1 MATNENELNI
11 YEVNSLL
18 FQIISCMG
26 ETERRE
32 LRSVLSDN
40 LSETENRKDLSL
52 LISSIPETER
62 RYLLKKLV
70 NWYHSKSIE
79 LREYSRI
86 PFSIP
91 VEHSTN
97 NVRFIYFIQNISD
110 DGVFIQTDGNFHI
123 GQQIIMNFS
132 LPKVEKEITVSGKVV
147 RVDSR
152 GIGVKFDELIDSKSI
167 DELFTS
173 KRQFLIKE

>member
-18 FQIISCMG
+18 FQIISYMAD
-26 ETERRE
+26 TERRE
-32 LRSVLSDN
+32 LQSVLSDN

-79 LREYSRI
+79 LREYPRI

-91 VEHSTN
+91 VEHTSN
-97 NVRFIYFIQNISD
+97 GVNFIYFIQNISN
-110 DGVFIQTDGNFHI
+110 DGVFIQTDDNFHI
-123 GQQIIMNFS
+123 YQQIIMSFS
-132 LPKVEKEITVSGKVV
+132 LPKVEKDITVSGKVF

-152 GIGVKFDELIDSKSI
+152 GIGVKFDELIDAKSI
-167 DELFTS
+167 VES
-173 KRQFLIKE
+173 SISMRQL

>member
-1 MATNENELNI
+1 MATCENELNK

-40 LSETENRKDLSL
+40 LSETENRKDLTL
-52 LISSIPETER
+52 LISSISATER

-79 LREYSRI
+79 LREYPRK
-86 PFSIP
+86 PFSMP

-97 NVRFIYFIQNISD
+97 DVKFIYFIQNISD
-110 DGVFIQTDGNFHI
+110 GGAFIQTDVNFQI

-132 LPKVEKEITVSGKVV
+132 LFKVDQDIVVSGKVV

-152 GIGVKFDELIDSKSI
+152 GIGMKFDELIDSKSI
-167 DELFTS
+167 VES
-173 KRQFLIKE
+173 SISMRQL

>member
-1 MATNENELNI
+1 
-11 YEVNSLL
+11 
-18 FQIISCMG
+18 MG
-26 ETERRE
+26 ETERRG

-52 LISSIPETER
+52 LIPSISETER

-79 LREYSRI
+79 LREYPRK

-91 VEHSTN
+91 VAHSTN
-97 NVRFIYFIQNISD
+97 DVRFIYFIQNISD
-110 DGVFIQTDGNFHI
+110 DGVFIQTDGNFNI

-132 LPKVEKEITVSGKVV
+132 LTKVEKDIAVSGKVV
-147 RVDSR
+147 RVDSC
-152 GIGVKFDELIDSKSI
+152 GIGVKFDELIDAKLIVESSI
-167 DELFTS
+167 S
-173 KRQFLIKE
+173 MRQF

>member
-1 MATNENELNI
+1 MATNKNELNI

-18 FQIISCMG
+18 FQIISCMA

-32 LRSVLSDN
+32 LQSVLNDD

-52 LISSIPETER
+52 LISSISETER

-91 VEHSTN
+91 VEYTSN
-97 NVRFIYFIQNISD
+97 SVNFIYFIQNISD
-110 DGVFIQTDGNFHI
+110 DGVFIQTDGNLHI
-123 GQQIIMNFS
+123 GKQIIMNFS
-132 LPKVEKEITVSGKVV
+132 LPNAEKEITVSGKVV

-167 DELFTS
+167 DEPSIS
-173 KRQFLIKE
+173 KHLHL

>member
-11 YEVNSLL
+11 YEVNSFL
-18 FQIISCMG
+18 FQIVSCMG

-52 LISSIPETER
+52 LISSISETER

-79 LREYSRI
+79 LREYPRKS
-86 PFSIP
+86 FSIP
-91 VEHSTN
+91 VEYSTN
-97 NVRFIYFIQNISD
+97 GIRFIYFTQNISD
-110 DGVFIQTDGNFHI
+110 DGVYIQTDDNFYF
-123 GQQIIMNFS
+123 GQPIIMNFS
-132 LPKVEKEITVSGKVV
+132 LFKVDQDIAVSGKVV

-152 GIGVKFDELIDSKSI
+152 GIGVKFDELIDAKSI
-167 DELFTS
+167 VESSTS
-173 KRQFLIKE
+173 MRQL

>member
-18 FQIISCMG
+18 FQIISCMA

-32 LRSVLSDN
+32 LQSVLSDN

-52 LISSIPETER
+52 LISSISETER

-97 NVRFIYFIQNISD
+97 DVRFIYFIQNISD
-110 DGVFIQTDGNFHI
+110 DGVFIQTDENFHI
-123 GQQIIMNFS
+123 DQQIIMNFS
-132 LPKVEKEITVSGKVV
+132 LPKVEKDITGSGKVV
-147 RVDSR
+147 RVDSC
-152 GIGVKFDELIDSKSI
+152 GIGVKFDEHIDAKSI
-167 DELFTS
+167 VES
-173 KRQFLIKE
+173 SMSMRQL

>member
-1 MATNENELNI
+1 MATYKNELNE

-18 FQIISCMG
+18 FQIISFMG

-40 LSETENRKDLSL
+40 LSETENRNNLSL
-52 LISSIPETER
+52 LISSISETER
-62 RYLLKKLV
+62 RELLKKLV

-79 LREYSRI
+79 LRENPRKS
-86 PFSIP
+86 FSMP

-97 NVRFIYFIQNISD
+97 DVRFIYFIQNISD
-110 DGVFIQTDGNFHI
+110 GGVFIQTDENFQI

-132 LPKVEKEITVSGKVV
+132 LFKVDQEIAVRGKVV

-152 GIGVKFDELIDSKSI
+152 GIGMKFDELIDSKTIVESSI
-167 DELFTS
+167 S
-173 KRQFLIKE
+173 MRQL

>member
-1 MATNENELNI
+1 MSTNKNELNK

-52 LISSIPETER
+52 LISSVSETER

-79 LREYSRI
+79 LREYPRK
-86 PFSIP
+86 PFSMP

-97 NVRFIYFIQNISD
+97 DVKFIYFIQNISD
-110 DGVFIQTDGNFHI
+110 GGAFIQTDVNFQI

-132 LPKVEKEITVSGKVV
+132 LFKVDQDIVVSGKVV

-152 GIGVKFDELIDSKSI
+152 GIGMKFDELIDSKSI
-167 DELFTS
+167 VES
-173 KRQFLIKE
+173 SISMRQL

>member
-1 MATNENELNI
+1 MATNKNELNI
-11 YEVNSLL
+11 YEVNSFL
-18 FQIISCMG
+18 FQIVSCMG

-32 LRSVLSDN
+32 LQSVLSDN
-40 LSETENRKDLSL
+40 LTETENRKDLSL
-52 LISSIPETER
+52 LISSISETER

-79 LREYSRI
+79 LREYPRK
-86 PFSIP
+86 PFSMP

-97 NVRFIYFIQNISD
+97 DVKFIYFIQNISD
-110 DGVFIQTDGNFHI
+110 GGAFIQTDVNFQI

-132 LPKVEKEITVSGKVV
+132 LFKVDQDIVVSGKVV

-152 GIGVKFDELIDSKSI
+152 GIGMKFDELIDSKSI
-167 DELFTS
+167 VES
-173 KRQFLIKE
+173 SISMRQL

>member
-1 MATNENELNI
+1 MATNKNELNI

-18 FQIISCMG
+18 FQMISCMA
-26 ETERRE
+26 ETERQE
-32 LRSVLSDN
+32 LQSVLSDN

-52 LISSIPETER
+52 LISSISETER

-97 NVRFIYFIQNISD
+97 DVRFIYFIQNISD
-110 DGVFIQTDGNFHI
+110 GGVFIQTDENFHI

-132 LPKVEKEITVSGKVV
+132 LPEVEKDIAVNGKVV
-147 RVDSR
+147 RVDSC
-152 GIGVKFDELIDSKSI
+152 GIGVKFDELIDAKSI
-167 DELFTS
+167 VES
-173 KRQFLIKE
+173 SMSMRQL

>member
-1 MATNENELNI
+1 
-11 YEVNSLL
+11 
-18 FQIISCMG
+18 MG

-79 LREYSRI
+79 LREYFRMLFTIS
-86 PFSIP
+86 
-91 VEHSTN
+91 VEHTHN
-97 NVRFIYFIQNISD
+97 GVNFIYFTQNISN
-110 DGVFIQTDGNFHI
+110 DGVFIQTDSNFHI

-132 LPKVEKEITVSGKVV
+132 LFKVDQDIAVSGKVV

-152 GIGVKFDELIDSKSI
+152 GIGVKFDEHIDAKSI
-167 DELFTS
+167 VES
-173 KRQFLIKE
+173 SISMRQF

>member
-1 MATNENELNI
+1 MATCENELNK

-18 FQIISCMG
+18 FQIISCIG

-32 LRSVLSDN
+32 LQSVLSDN
-40 LSETENRKDLSL
+40 LTETENRKDLSL
-52 LISSIPETER
+52 LISSISETER

-79 LREYSRI
+79 LREYPRK
-86 PFSIP
+86 PFSMP

-97 NVRFIYFIQNISD
+97 DVKFIYFIQNISD
-110 DGVFIQTDGNFHI
+110 GGAFIQTDVNFQI

-132 LPKVEKEITVSGKVV
+132 LFKVDQDIVVSGKVV

-152 GIGVKFDELIDSKSI
+152 GIGMKFDELIDSKSI
-167 DELFTS
+167 VES
-173 KRQFLIKE
+173 SISMRQL

>member
-1 MATNENELNI
+1 MATNKNELNI

-40 LSETENRKDLSL
+40 LTETENRKDLSF
-52 LISSIPETER
+52 LIPSISETER

-79 LREYSRI
+79 LREYPRK
-86 PFSIP
+86 PFSLP
-91 VEHSTN
+91 VEHSSN
-97 NVRFIYFIQNISD
+97 DVRFIYFIQNISD
-110 DGVFIQTDGNFHI
+110 GGVFIQTDVNFQI

-132 LPKVEKEITVSGKVV
+132 LFKVDQDIAVSGKVV

-152 GIGVKFDELIDSKSI
+152 GIGVQFDELIDAKSI
-167 DELFTS
+167 VES
-173 KRQFLIKE
+173 SISMRQF

>member
-1 MATNENELNI
+1 MAD
-11 YEVNSLL
+11 
-18 FQIISCMG
+18 G
-26 ETERRE
+26 ERRE
-32 LRSVLSDN
+32 LQSVLSDN

-52 LISSIPETER
+52 LISSISETER

-79 LREYSRI
+79 LREYPRK

-97 NVRFIYFIQNISD
+97 DVKFIYFIQNISD
-110 DGVFIQTDGNFHI
+110 GGVFIQTDVNFQI
-123 GQQIIMNFS
+123 DQQIIMKFS
-132 LPKVEKEITVSGKVV
+132 LFKVDQDIAVSGKVV

-167 DELFTS
+167 VES
-173 KRQFLIKE
+173 SISMRQL

>member
-1 MATNENELNI
+1 MATNKNELNI

-18 FQIISCMG
+18 FQIISCMA
-26 ETERRE
+26 ETERQE
-32 LRSVLSDN
+32 LQLVLSDN

-52 LISSIPETER
+52 LISSISATER

-70 NWYHSKSIE
+70 NWYHSNSIE
-79 LREYSRI
+79 LREYPRK

-97 NVRFIYFIQNISD
+97 DVRFIYFIQNISD
-110 DGVFIQTDGNFHI
+110 DGVFIQTDRNFHI

-132 LPKVEKEITVSGKVV
+132 LPKVEKDTTVSGKVV

-152 GIGVKFDELIDSKSI
+152 GIGVKFVEHIDAKLIVESSI
-167 DELFTS
+167 S
-173 KRQFLIKE
+173 MRQF